1 LHRILSVTLFLLATL
16 SASAQN
22 EQSFIGN
29 DFVID
34 GTKKNMP
41 EFEAGLG
48 TLNCNTTLGF
58 ESTVKRCG
66 TCAVSGVLMFY
77 RTYKPT
83 DTPGSFNIVNA
94 SFISAGDNGVGCEN
108 TTWRNEAIQS
118 SILQNLENST
128 TYKLDIYFQS
138 NGTNCDAD
146 ELKSTVY
153 STTFTHAKE
162 PIISFQPIDLVNCS
176 GKDMFFKTNAT
187 GEGTPIYQWERSDN
201 GGAFDPFPF
210 ESATHIKDGLT
221 KALKIDNSKAGDHN
235 DTFRCIITDVN
246 GCSITTQVASVS
258 VSRESTIISTS
269 NELCEGEANTL
280 TSRINSGTVDSY
292 QWQYRVALT
301 GSSYADL
308 LETSNFVGTQT
319 LTLTIKS
326 SSDSINRYRVE
337 MYFNTVEMD
346 DAGNKVNSTC
356 RVAEPENIRVN
367 PRPIKPTFS
376 DVERCG
382 NGVIDLTAPL
392 DTTGY
397 RWYTDTT
404 QTAVSSVKTYSPN
417 LTRTQDLFF
426 SFLNEESCESHRTK
440 FTVTVNP
447 IPAVTLG
454 SIADIC
460 PGVTSLAIPFTN
472 LTNGDL
478 YSITATNATTFSPI
492 VDASISSSLISLTFP
507 GTLSAGTYNFVL
519 QLKNSTTDCES
530 LDIPFTVRIKAPTVI
545 TTQPAESKVEV
556 CEDETVSFSIVA
568 TGEGTLNYQWF
579 KDNNA
584 LAGKDEATLSI
595 AAASVTDEGKY
606 TCKVTGECGEVTSSE
621 IMLTVNAKTKISQQ
635 PENVMECEG
644 NSSTFIVNATGSG
657 TLTYQW
663 KKNGV
668 DTGVNSSSLTI
679 NNLQVA
685 DNNAQITC
693 VITSDKCGGLTSN
706 AATLTVILLPK
717 APTVISPTGFCK
729 DEPAIPLTATSASG
743 NSLLWWGNDATDGTS
758 STSAPMPITTTVGST
773 KYYVSQKDVNGCEG
787 PRAEIEVVISAPVT
801 VGISPSKTSICA
813 TGVLNKTAVL
823 QAIPSGGNGTF
834 TYQWSNSNGIITNE
848 IANSIT
854 VNSADTYTV
863 KVTSAYCTETENQ
876 VISAVLPE
884 LVNAPSATDLGI
896 CFQGTATLNATSEY
910 RNGSFRWY
918 DVTNGTAA
926 LSSSNP
932 LVLNNLVGN
941 RTVFVAYQKTTG
953 ITTCETPRKTV
964 NVTVNPQLVISDQ
977 PQNVTKCDGNT
988 ANFTATITNATS
1000 YQWQRKLSDGN
1011 FEDISGETDEN
1022 LRISSI
1028 GNSINPHLTKYRLI
1042 ATNGTCS
1049 VTTDEVTLFVN
1060 SKDENL
1066 DSQTACFGA
1075 NVTFSVPVTTG
1086 TIQSYEWQKR
1096 TGSSGS
1102 FEEII
1107 GANSKDLILSN
1118 ISLVEDNTYYRCRL
1132 IFNNGDGSTCVITTD
1147 DGRLTIG
1154 EVEVS
1159 LTKEGAKC
1167 FGETTGSITAT
1178 ASGSSGYEYQL
1189 NGGTFQS
1196 SNKFDNLVAG
1206 TYFVNVKDGD
1216 GCTATGNIIISEP
1229 STFALVASSSTL
1241 KCNADNDGVILA
1253 TAGGGTNPYEYKL
1266 NDGSFGTVSR
1276 FGNLLAGM
1284 YNVTVK
1290 DKNGCEASDNAL
1302 VEEPSPIVISDVV
1315 ATPAS
1320 CAGATGSLTFAA
1332 SGGNGGFQFKL
1343 NDGQLQAVSTFDNLS
1358 VGTYIITVQDAA
1370 DCIITQSVTVGGEVT
1385 PSIITQP
1392 QNVTK
1397 CDGNTANFSAEIM
1410 NAASYQ
1416 WQRKLS
1422 DGNFEDISGETDENL
1437 RISSIGNSINPHLT
1451 KYRLIATNGTCSVTT
1466 DEVTLFVN
1474 SKDEN
1479 LDSQTAC
1486 FGANVT
1492 FSVPVTTGTIQSY
1505 EWQKRTGS
1513 SGSFEEIIGAN
1524 SKDLILSNISL
1535 VEDNTYYRCRLIFN
1549 NGDGSTCVITTDD
1562 GRLTIGEVELS
1573 LTKEGAKCFGE
1584 TTGSI
1589 TATASGSSGYEYQL
1603 GSGTFQSSNKFE
1615 NLTAGLYTVNIKD
1628 ERDCTATSNITI
1640 DEPGRVSIA
1649 LTKVDVKCF
1658 GENSGIINVV
1668 AVGGTPPY
1676 SFKMNGGTSQTVNKF
1691 ENLSVGT
1698 YSAEVKDNNGCT
1710 VQDDVNISQPFEL
1723 KSPDFITTPA
1733 TCDGAIGSITVNAT
1747 GGTGTFK
1754 FKLDDGDFQS
1764 LSKFSNLSGGTYK
1777 LTVEDENGCSITQN
1791 DIVVGG
1797 KAVPVISTQPAD
1809 LTNCEGNTVT
1819 FEITA
1824 SNVTMYQWQQQL
1836 QNGTFTDI
1844 NGENTNELRL
1854 TNVGNSTNPHLAKYR
1869 VLLQNDGCD
1878 VLSESAMLN
1887 VNSISGSTEDKM
1899 LCVGSDYALDLTNYT
1914 LTGTVSAYQWQYSS
1928 GSWGDLVNGISDS
1941 FTINNLQIAN
1951 SGYYRCRITFVNSS
1965 GTCIE
1970 YNETG
1975 SGLKVEE
1982 NEPPVISADKLVI
1995 CDGVSAKLTA
2005 SGCLGTVNWSTSE
2018 TGNSINVTAAGNYIA
2033 TCKLDNCESE
2043 PSGQVKIEASQAP
2056 TAPVATANITEVCL
2070 GQKVNLSATCVN
2082 SFVKWSNGE
2091 STATIQVGAGTYTA
2105 TCENICGAS
2114 EKSNE
2119 IIITE
2124 KDTPIAPIIT
2134 ADKTSICDGETT
2146 TLAAIGC
2153 STAISWS
2160 TAETTINI
2168 TVNQVG
2174 VYAATCGNSCGTS
2187 PSSFPIIINNALPM
2201 GGKIEA
2207 TDATNCAGYNPP
2219 TIQNNVDP
2227 TGEDLIF
2234 QWQQRS
2240 TLGDWSDIDG
2250 ANSLTYNPSVLSDT
2264 TLYRRKVSNTCGEV
2278 FSNVDTIYI
2287 APDPSV
2293 IVTSTKSLICSNE
2306 TFTLN
2311 ASVNGGSGNCPIS
2324 WQRNDRSAAPTSSFW
2339 NDIQGTISALII
2351 TDLSN
2356 ASSANTSV
2364 YYRAVVDCQPS
2375 SCNKATADVFEIVVQ
2390 PSFEFNLNF
2399 TDSIICEGNS
2409 LEIIAEGCGGTTSWS
2424 SSETT
2429 SSITVSPVL
2438 STSYTATCTNSCGSS
2453 SKTASVNVLPSGVA
2467 LPVNNTPSGV
2477 VTPATLTF
2485 AAMGTSLKWYA
2496 AESGGTG
2503 SSTPPSFT
2511 DLGTYTYWTT
2521 QSDGRCES
2529 NRLKIISTIHEPLAL
2544 NGQSRSEYDCKG
2556 KSVNFYVE
2564 AVGVGEV
2571 VYQWQRKRPDE
2582 TEFTNLIEDGG
2593 GIRFF
2598 YGPVLRVSA
2607 VGNVNNPHLSEYR
2620 CLVRDSLGGVFTDK
2634 MILYVNSLE
2643 GTFKNI
2649 GACIGTNYNEDISAK
2664 FKITGNVTE
2673 YQWQRRSGTS
2683 GPWDDLIDTDR
2694 IKGTPTSRLQIT
2706 PLEYTD
2712 GNMYYRCA
2720 VIFNTGGLT
2729 CTENTDPSRLVVSGY
2744 PSAPLN
2750 FEVTYC
2756 QFETAKILSY
2766 KTGNSNDVFWY
2777 SPDNPQFGDTKAP
2790 KPSTDNAGEYEIYV
2804 TEITPQECESPK
2816 TAIKITVNPEP
2827 IAPTSTTP
2835 EFVKEGNDLKFTAI
2849 GENLKWYT
2857 SRTGRTHTI
2866 ATPMY
2871 VKPKLYKH
2879 YVSQTLEFGCESERR
2894 YIESEIREVLKLTKI
2909 PVAQADCDG
2918 NSVTFDANADSF
2930 SNLSYQWER
2939 KQPDKIAFQKIAG
2952 ETEKKL
2958 TVRDIGENGNIDG
2971 TLYRC
2976 VVRDAEDSLFTNPV
2990 PLIVNQVVGEI
3001 PDVAFCTRQQIIL
3014 DSTKI
3019 KIMGLVERYE
3029 WQRQSGRSW
3038 FTIDS
3043 TLNWLNLG
3051 IADSSKTADYRLK
3064 AVFRVNARTT
3074 CNRYSSETKVVIN
3087 PIPAAPVIIDYAVC
3101 KFTEQ
3106 KLKIEP
3112 LEKGNQILWFIS
3124 LTDSSGEIELP
3135 INLSETVGKKTF
3147 YVAERSKEGCESKRT
3162 ALNFTTIPTPQKPL
3176 TDSLVNVC
3184 QFASNTNLTATA
3196 EDDLLWSSKTADDF
3210 TEERPRI
3217 LTQLA
3222 GTQQFYVAA
3231 IDTNGCLSE
3240 SQQIVVNVEP
3250 CIITTADVKSDDC
3263 NTIIRENVNGD
3274 NWVNFYNADGKLFG
3288 AINPNGQ
3295 NLGTVTLR
3303 FRLVDKELNTPKG
3316 TALFSRYFA
3325 LESSLLEKLERPV
3338 KVRVFA
3344 QEAEMSSFIDANE
3357 WFVTHYEGINEDCD
3371 PLNNDNFGNGRS
3383 VVIYEDVSVSNFIP
3397 NVDFFEFA
3405 TDSFSEFG
3413 LTDNPFARIS
3423 TDVSI
3428 DGNEVSVSLNITDE
3442 IRPLKYL
3449 IERSID
3455 GLNWFSWREVNAGEP
3470 KNLIDDQPFS
3480 GKSYYRVVY
3489 QDLDGTLKYFKPFA
3503 INLEATEPVC
3513 TIFPNPVI
3521 DDQIVR
3527 LYVRN
3532 FEPVTFEFFDTML
3545 RKWGVA
3551 VKNTEPN
3558 NYELM
3563 LGSSLAYG
3571 TYFVRAT
3578 DSEEKPCVVK
3588 IVKR

>member
-1 LHRILSVTLFLLATL
+1 
-16 SASAQN
+16 
-22 EQSFIGN
+22 
-29 DFVID
+29 
-34 GTKKNMP
+34 
-41 EFEAGLG
+41 
-48 TLNCNTTLGF
+48 
-58 ESTVKRCG
+58 
-66 TCAVSGVLMFY
+66 
-77 RTYKPT
+77 
-83 DTPGSFNIVNA
+83 
-94 SFISAGDNGVGCEN
+94 
-108 TTWRNEAIQS
+108 
-118 SILQNLENST
+118 
-128 TYKLDIYFQS
+128 
-138 NGTNCDAD
+138 
-146 ELKSTVY
+146 
-153 STTFTHAKE
+153 
-162 PIISFQPIDLVNCS
+162 
-176 GKDMFFKTNAT
+176 
-187 GEGTPIYQWERSDN
+187 
-201 GGAFDPFPF
+201 
-210 ESATHIKDGLT
+210 
-221 KALKIDNSKAGDHN
+221 
-235 DTFRCIITDVN
+235 
-246 GCSITTQVASVS
+246 
-258 VSRESTIISTS
+258 
-269 NELCEGEANTL
+269 
-280 TSRINSGTVDSY
+280 
-292 QWQYRVALT
+292 
-301 GSSYADL
+301 
-308 LETSNFVGTQT
+308 
-319 LTLTIKS
+319 
-326 SSDSINRYRVE
+326 
-337 MYFNTVEMD
+337 
-346 DAGNKVNSTC
+346 
-356 RVAEPENIRVN
+356 
-367 PRPIKPTFS
+367 
-376 DVERCG
+376 
-382 NGVIDLTAPL
+382 
-392 DTTGY
+392 
-397 RWYTDTT
+397 
-404 QTAVSSVKTYSPN
+404 
-417 LTRTQDLFF
+417 
-426 SFLNEESCESHRTK
+426 
-440 FTVTVNP
+440 
-447 IPAVTLG
+447 
-454 SIADIC
+454 
-460 PGVTSLAIPFTN
+460 
-472 LTNGDL
+472 
-478 YSITATNATTFSPI
+478 
-492 VDASISSSLISLTFP
+492 
-507 GTLSAGTYNFVL
+507 
-519 QLKNSTTDCES
+519 
-530 LDIPFTVRIKAPTVI
+530 
-545 TTQPAESKVEV
+545 
-556 CEDETVSFSIVA
+556 
-568 TGEGTLNYQWF
+568 
-579 KDNNA
+579 
-584 LAGKDEATLSI
+584 
-595 AAASVTDEGKY
+595 
-606 TCKVTGECGEVTSSE
+606 
-621 IMLTVNAKTKISQQ
+621 
-635 PENVMECEG
+635 
-644 NSSTFIVNATGSG
+644 
-657 TLTYQW
+657 
-663 KKNGV
+663 
-668 DTGVNSSSLTI
+668 
-679 NNLQVA
+679 
-685 DNNAQITC
+685 
-693 VITSDKCGGLTSN
+693 
-706 AATLTVILLPK
+706 
-717 APTVISPTGFCK
+717 
-729 DEPAIPLTATSASG
+729 
-743 NSLLWWGNDATDGTS
+743 
-758 STSAPMPITTTVGST
+758 
-773 KYYVSQKDVNGCEG
+773 
-787 PRAEIEVVISAPVT
+787 
-801 VGISPSKTSICA
+801 
-813 TGVLNKTAVL
+813 
-823 QAIPSGGNGTF
+823 
-834 TYQWSNSNGIITNE
+834 
-848 IANSIT
+848 
-854 VNSADTYTV
+854 
-863 KVTSAYCTETENQ
+863 
-876 VISAVLPE
+876 
-884 LVNAPSATDLGI
+884 
-896 CFQGTATLNATSEY
+896 
-910 RNGSFRWY
+910 
-918 DVTNGTAA
+918 
-926 LSSSNP
+926 
-932 LVLNNLVGN
+932 
-941 RTVFVAYQKTTG
+941 
-953 ITTCETPRKTV
+953 
-964 NVTVNPQLVISDQ
+964 
-977 PQNVTKCDGNT
+977 
-988 ANFTATITNATS
+988 
-1000 YQWQRKLSDGN
+1000 
-1011 FEDISGETDEN
+1011 
-1022 LRISSI
+1022 
-1028 GNSINPHLTKYRLI
+1028 
-1042 ATNGTCS
+1042 
-1049 VTTDEVTLFVN
+1049 
-1060 SKDENL
+1060 
-1066 DSQTACFGA
+1066 
-1075 NVTFSVPVTTG
+1075 
-1086 TIQSYEWQKR
+1086 
-1096 TGSSGS
+1096 
-1102 FEEII
+1102 
-1107 GANSKDLILSN
+1107 
-1118 ISLVEDNTYYRCRL
+1118 
-1132 IFNNGDGSTCVITTD
+1132 
-1147 DGRLTIG
+1147 
-1154 EVEVS
+1154 
-1159 LTKEGAKC
+1159 
-1167 FGETTGSITAT
+1167 
-1178 ASGSSGYEYQL
+1178 
-1189 NGGTFQS
+1189 
-1196 SNKFDNLVAG
+1196 
-1206 TYFVNVKDGD
+1206 
-1216 GCTATGNIIISEP
+1216 
-1229 STFALVASSSTL
+1229 
-1241 KCNADNDGVILA
+1241 
-1253 TAGGGTNPYEYKL
+1253 
-1266 NDGSFGTVSR
+1266 
-1276 FGNLLAGM
+1276 
-1284 YNVTVK
+1284 
-1290 DKNGCEASDNAL
+1290 
-1302 VEEPSPIVISDVV
+1302 
-1315 ATPAS
+1315 
-1320 CAGATGSLTFAA
+1320 
-1332 SGGNGGFQFKL
+1332 
-1343 NDGQLQAVSTFDNLS
+1343 
-1358 VGTYIITVQDAA
+1358 
-1370 DCIITQSVTVGGEVT
+1370 
-1385 PSIITQP
+1385 
-1392 QNVTK
+1392 
-1397 CDGNTANFSAEIM
+1397 
-1410 NAASYQ
+1410 
-1416 WQRKLS
+1416 
-1422 DGNFEDISGETDENL
+1422 
-1437 RISSIGNSINPHLT
+1437 
-1451 KYRLIATNGTCSVTT
+1451 
-1466 DEVTLFVN
+1466 
-1474 SKDEN
+1474 
-1479 LDSQTAC
+1479 
-1486 FGANVT
+1486 
-1492 FSVPVTTGTIQSY
+1492 
-1505 EWQKRTGS
+1505 
-1513 SGSFEEIIGAN
+1513 
-1524 SKDLILSNISL
+1524 
-1535 VEDNTYYRCRLIFN
+1535 
-1549 NGDGSTCVITTDD
+1549 
-1562 GRLTIGEVELS
+1562 
-1573 LTKEGAKCFGE
+1573 
-1584 TTGSI
+1584 
-1589 TATASGSSGYEYQL
+1589 
-1603 GSGTFQSSNKFE
+1603 
-1615 NLTAGLYTVNIKD
+1615 
-1628 ERDCTATSNITI
+1628 
-1640 DEPGRVSIA
+1640 
-1649 LTKVDVKCF
+1649 
-1658 GENSGIINVV
+1658 
-1668 AVGGTPPY
+1668 
-1676 SFKMNGGTSQTVNKF
+1676 
-1691 ENLSVGT
+1691 
-1698 YSAEVKDNNGCT
+1698 
-1710 VQDDVNISQPFEL
+1710 
-1723 KSPDFITTPA
+1723 
-1733 TCDGAIGSITVNAT
+1733 
-1747 GGTGTFK
+1747 
-1754 FKLDDGDFQS
+1754 
-1764 LSKFSNLSGGTYK
+1764 
-1777 LTVEDENGCSITQN
+1777 
-1791 DIVVGG
+1791 
-1797 KAVPVISTQPAD
+1797 
-1809 LTNCEGNTVT
+1809 
-1819 FEITA
+1819 
-1824 SNVTMYQWQQQL
+1824 
-1836 QNGTFTDI
+1836 
-1844 NGENTNELRL
+1844 
-1854 TNVGNSTNPHLAKYR
+1854 
-1869 VLLQNDGCD
+1869 
-1878 VLSESAMLN
+1878 
-1887 VNSISGSTEDKM
+1887 
-1899 LCVGSDYALDLTNYT
+1899 
-1914 LTGTVSAYQWQYSS
+1914 
-1928 GSWGDLVNGISDS
+1928 
-1941 FTINNLQIAN
+1941 
-1951 SGYYRCRITFVNSS
+1951 
-1965 GTCIE
+1965 
-1970 YNETG
+1970 
-1975 SGLKVEE
+1975 
-1982 NEPPVISADKLVI
+1982 
-1995 CDGVSAKLTA
+1995 
-2005 SGCLGTVNWSTSE
+2005 
-2018 TGNSINVTAAGNYIA
+2018 
-2033 TCKLDNCESE
+2033 
-2043 PSGQVKIEASQAP
+2043 
-2056 TAPVATANITEVCL
+2056 
-2070 GQKVNLSATCVN
+2070 
-2082 SFVKWSNGE
+2082 
-2091 STATIQVGAGTYTA
+2091 
-2105 TCENICGAS
+2105 
-2114 EKSNE
+2114 
-2119 IIITE
+2119 
-2124 KDTPIAPIIT
+2124 
-2134 ADKTSICDGETT
+2134 
-2146 TLAAIGC
+2146 
-2153 STAISWS
+2153 
-2160 TAETTINI
+2160 
-2168 TVNQVG
+2168 
-2174 VYAATCGNSCGTS
+2174 
-2187 PSSFPIIINNALPM
+2187 M

-2556 KSVNFYVE
+2556 NSVNFYVE

-3316 TALFSRYFA
+3316 TTLFSRYFA

-3551 VKNTEPN
+3551 VK
-3558 NYELM
+3558 
-3563 LGSSLAYG
+3563 
-3571 TYFVRAT
+3571 
-3578 DSEEKPCVVK
+3578 
-3588 IVKR
+3588 